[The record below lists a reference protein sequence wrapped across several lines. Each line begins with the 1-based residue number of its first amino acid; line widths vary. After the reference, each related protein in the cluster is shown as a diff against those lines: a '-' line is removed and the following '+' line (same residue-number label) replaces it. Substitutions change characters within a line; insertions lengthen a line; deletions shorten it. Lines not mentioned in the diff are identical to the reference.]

1 MKKKTFSELYAELD
15 GAETPKQRFR
25 REVAEATGKKDQTV
39 KQWLSGS
46 QIPTRD
52 TILKIA
58 ELLDADPDFLFDT
71 PKEDV
76 ESNDEDKNE
85 DKNENTNDQ
94 NDKNSNDE

>member
-1 MKKKTFSELYAELD
+1 MKKKRFTELYAELD

-46 QIPTRD
+46 QIPTRE
-52 TILKIA
+52 TIEKIA

-71 PKEDV
+71 PKEDA
-76 ESNDEDKNE
+76 ESNEDDQNE
-85 DKNENTNDQ
+85 STNDQ